1 MRIPCPV
8 AAVTVTLTCVYR
20 YDDRRVLQR
29 GLPVLR
35 AGRIL
40 FPVPRELRL
49 RGLGVLCDHGRA
61 DDLAHGCPYGEA
73 HGCPHGEAHGCP
85 YAEAH
90 GFPHARADGLDNDG
104 RDDDGTAAR
113 RHDARADGLDDDC
126 DGRGRLRGLHEQ
138 KEVQG
143 LVRVGQKGEDVHYE
157 QRRRVLGTRQEEVQ
171 EHRGLRLQEEHVQRL
186 RRVLGTRQEEM
197 QEERLGLPVEGQGLP
212 DELQEAEEEGQV
224 QEGRLQVEGQ
234 EGEVRRIEEV
244 APTTRRV
251 TRY

>member
-138 KEVQG
+138 KVQG
-143 LVRVGQKGEDVHYE
+143 LVRVGQKGEDVRYE

-251 TRY
+251 TRC

>member
-157 QRRRVLGTRQEEVQ
+157 QRRRVLGTRQEE
-171 EHRGLRLQEEHVQRL
+171 
-186 RRVLGTRQEEM
+186 M